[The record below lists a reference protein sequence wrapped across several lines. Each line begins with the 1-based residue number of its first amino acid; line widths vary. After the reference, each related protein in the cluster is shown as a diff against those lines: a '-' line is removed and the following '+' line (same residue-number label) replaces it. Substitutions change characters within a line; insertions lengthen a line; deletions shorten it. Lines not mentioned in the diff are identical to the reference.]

1 LIAVARL
8 DKSYFPSHDAG
19 SEENVDSQLLT
30 LGSYRV
36 REGGI
41 EFHSEKEVGLY
52 TEMHLQVLGSEASE
66 PIRFN
71 GVVVGCT
78 GNKHQGYQVSLAYTN
93 ITKEAQ
99 LSLFEMYWAHM

>member
-1 LIAVARL
+1 MARL
-8 DKSYFPSHDAG
+8 DKSFFPSSGSG
-19 SEENVDSQLLT
+19 SEEDVESQLL
-30 LGSYRV
+30 LQGSYRV

-52 TEMHLQVLGSEASE
+52 TEMHLRVQGSESNKA
-66 PIRFN
+66 ILFN

-78 GNKHQGYQVSLAYTN
+78 GNKHQGYQVSLAFTN

-99 LSLFEMYWAHM
+99 LSLFEMYWARM